1 MVTYLLISFLLLGLI
16 GVPLAIAFGFS
27 GVISLFLSDQMSLL
41 NIIVQRLTNG
51 MAQYILISIPFFIL
65 AGQLMNSS
73 EITKK
78 IFKFAN
84 TLVGHI
90 PGGLGHT
97 NIVASIIFAGMSGA
111 AVADAGG
118 LGAIEIKAMKDKGYD
133 LGFRDAITVAS
144 STIGPI
150 IPPSV
155 PMVIYGAIA
164 QVSTGALFLAGI
176 IPGVLMG
183 FSLMILVYFIAKKR
197 HYYMESRANF
207 NEIWIAF
214 KEGFLPLL
222 TPIFI
227 VGGII
232 SGIFTPTE
240 AAVVASAYA
249 LILGTLVYRTLS
261 WYKIKKVILNTII
274 TSSTIVLIIAFA
286 SPFSWLLASSGI
298 AKRMIELISSI
309 SINPNII
316 LLILNVFFLIIGMFM
331 EAISVMVIIVP
342 ILLPLI
348 TTLGI
353 DPVHFGLII
362 VLNLMIGLVT
372 PPFGLSLFTVAK
384 LEKIEP
390 NKIYKQC
397 FLFSL
402 PLIITLFLLTYFPE
416 LVLWLPRL
424 VLG

>member
-1 MVTYLLISFLLLGLI
+1 M
-16 GVPLAIAFGFS
+16 
-27 GVISLFLSDQMSLL
+27 
-41 NIIVQRLTNG
+41 
-51 MAQYILISIPFFIL
+51 
-65 AGQLMNSS
+65 
-73 EITKK
+73 
-78 IFKFAN
+78 
-84 TLVGHI
+84 
-90 PGGLGHT
+90 
-97 NIVASIIFAGMSGA
+97 
-111 AVADAGG
+111 
-118 LGAIEIKAMKDKGYD
+118 
-133 LGFRDAITVAS
+133 
-144 STIGPI
+144 
-150 IPPSV
+150 
-155 PMVIYGAIA
+155 
-164 QVSTGALFLAGI
+164 STGALFLAGI